1 MVAVT
6 LTLTNAQNA
15 AATDLDGNLTHVAVG
30 DDNTTPTEGDTDLG
44 NTTYTDTK
52 FASSLSANVVTVDL
66 RLDVTENNGNTINE
80 IGTKDGASGNLYTHD
95 LTTSFAK
102 TSSKEAFYR
111 NKITFIAS
119 N

>member
-1 MVAVT
+1 MVAVI

-15 AATDLDGNLTHVAVG
+15 AATDLNSNLTHITVG
-30 DDNTTPTEGDTDLG
+30 DDNTTPTVGDTDLG

-52 FASSLSANVVTVDL
+52 LSSSLNGNIVTIDMF
-66 RLDVTENNGNTINE
+66 LDVTENNTNTINE
-80 IGTKDGASGNLYTHD
+80 IGTKDGASGNLYTHN

-111 NKITFIAS
+111 NKITFTAS